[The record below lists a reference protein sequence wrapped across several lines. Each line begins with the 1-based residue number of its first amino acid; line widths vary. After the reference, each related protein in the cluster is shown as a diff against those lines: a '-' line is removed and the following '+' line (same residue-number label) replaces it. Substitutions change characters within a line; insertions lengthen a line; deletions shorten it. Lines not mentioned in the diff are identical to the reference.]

1 MNAGLVKENEELL
14 QIADDSDQQVALKTE
29 EKRLVEEKLKEVS
42 LTNESMQL
50 GLDDLQSKKKDAEI
64 QEQELKDKLA
74 SATTQ
79 KERQLI
85 ELE

>member
-1 MNAGLVKENEELL
+1 VNAGLVKENEELL